1 MGGRSDYGLP
11 QFGPALTRALT
22 ALPSGGQPWR
32 PACPP
37 RFHRVHYKGMLTDQV
52 TFTEAEL
59 LLDHP
64 IAEPLIEGGVR
75 CHGGFDTEGTYLS
88 PRTRFRIPAITAW
101 QAQNAQTFGTE
112 PLHVPLDTWPAHF
125 PNVAQARHLITAGV
139 PEPLIATLTRIGTVE
154 GFGANIRFLQPGDLQ
169 PHFEQDVRGTAL
181 DHLGRGLFE
190 AHGRDEA
197 GWEEEAGHRD
207 MWFAARDIAFQSP
220 TTEIDADAML
230 ARMGFGP
237 AASGSSPEPTRALP
251 TDIDPNLE
259 MIARLMIRVLLIE
272 VQAFHTFAWAEEW
285 LSDPNLVAGEGRA
298 ADLVSYIRADETP
311 HVDYLRTALS
321 EMRDRTWIG
330 SGGSKH
336 PGTEMIGTL
345 WQLGLE
351 QSLGAGRE
359 QTRASV
365 LAEVEHWC
373 GKHPHGTATLEAFHA
388 LAGPA

>member
-1 MGGRSDYGLP
+1 
-11 QFGPALTRALT
+11 
-22 ALPSGGQPWR
+22 
-32 PACPP
+32 
-37 RFHRVHYKGMLTDQV
+37 MLTDQV

-64 IAEPLIEGGVR
+64 MAEPLIEGGVR
-75 CHGGFDTEGTYLS
+75 CHGGFDADGTYCS
-88 PRTRFRIPAITAW
+88 PRTRFRVPAIAAW
-101 QAQNAQTFGTE
+101 QAQNTETFGTE
-112 PLHVPLDTWPAHF
+112 PLHVPLDTWPAHL

-169 PHFEQDVRGTAL
+169 PYFEEDVRGTAI

-197 GWEEEAGHRD
+197 GWEQEAGHRD

-220 TTEIDADAML
+220 SAEIDVDAML

-237 AASGSSPEPTRALP
+237 AGSGSAPEPARALP
-251 TDIDPNLE
+251 ADIDPNLE
-259 MIARLMIRVLLIE
+259 MIASLMIKVLLIE

-285 LSDPNLVAGEGRA
+285 LSDPDLVAGDGRA
-298 ADLVSYIRADETP
+298 ADLVSFIRADETP

-330 SGGSKH
+330 SGGAKH

-345 WQLGLE
+345 WRRGLE
-351 QSLGAGRE
+351 QSLGAGRA
-359 QTRASV
+359 QTHAAV

-373 GKHPHGTATLEAFHA
+373 QNYPQGTTTLEEFHA
-388 LAGPA
+388 LASPA